1 MVLNM
6 RMIAAVVAGL
16 ALCGCATTA
25 ENAKPKPAQAA
36 ALSQNPNCL
45 TETGSRI
52 MTAKPNCMAVGRSYS
67 STDIERTGETTAA
80 DALGKLDP
88 SITVHR

>member
-1 MVLNM
+1 MLLNM
-6 RMIAAVVAGL
+6 RMVAAVVAGL

-25 ENAKPKPAQAA
+25 ENAKPKPAVAGV
-36 ALSQNPNCL
+36 SRNPNCL

-52 MTAKPNCMAVGRSYS
+52 TAGKPDCMAVGRAYS
-67 STDIERTGETTAA
+67 STDIQSTGATTAA

>member
-1 MVLNM
+1 
-6 RMIAAVVAGL
+6 MIAAIVAL

-25 ENAKPKPAQAA
+25 ENAKPKVAPAA
-36 ALSQNPNCL
+36 ALSQDPNCL

-52 MTAKPNCMAVGRSYS
+52 AAGKPNCTAFGRSYS
-67 STDIERTGETTAA
+67 STDIERTGATTAA

-88 SITVHR
+88 SVTVHR